1 MNIERKKRT
10 EERMN
15 KIIIKGRV
23 VHSWKLLVKEKK
35 FEHKSNMETQDEEDK
50 AILYGPKNDD
60 I

>member
-1 MNIERKKRT
+1 MNLEKKRKT

-23 VHSWKLLVKEKK
+23 VHNWRLLVKEKK
-35 FEHKSNMETQDEEDK
+35 VVKKSNEETQEEEEK
-50 AILYGPKNDD
+50 AILYGPKKED